1 MNLTMSM
8 FANAEEYWK
17 ARSYLYES
25 IVADVAKDLRCERD
39 NEAILIA
46 IQGLRDDTA
55 LGRAVRRDD
64 FWELRKVRRV
74 VRFGAIDPLSGVMP
88 VLEWADEYM
97 AARRDGAGKVEWES
111 GPTPKA
117 ALMAAGLMEGEEK

>member
-17 ARSYLYES
+17 ARSYLSEQ
-25 IVADVAKDLRCERD
+25 IVADVVKELGCKRD
-39 NEAILIA
+39 NEEILMKIHELKTDA
-46 IQGLRDDTA
+46 A

-74 VRFGAIDPLSGVMP
+74 VRYGAIDPLSGVMP
-88 VLEWADEYM
+88 ALEWADEYM
-97 AARRDGAGKVEWES
+97 AARHDGAGKVEWES
-111 GPTPKA
+111 GPTPEA
-117 ALMAAGLMEGEEK
+117 ALMAAGLMKGEK